1 MFPSDPKGRGRH
13 SNLPEAEAL
22 CGRAIRSLAAVRK
35 AAREIGKRFGAQGEG
50 LSIYVYDPEDNLVE
64 LKGTGHA

>member
-1 MFPSDPKGRGRH
+1 MD
-13 SNLPEAEAL
+13 
-22 CGRAIRSLAAVRK
+22 AIVQHLKSSG
-35 AAREIGKRFGAQGEG
+35 ARVGEIGKRFGAQGEG